1 MVKSDGVINIY
12 LPKNNTILITII
24 SIFIAFV
31 TVLYLKPEF
40 FVFAFHTI
48 LGNLI
53 IACGLIGIGFLDKY
67 LGVGLGLLLLI
78 IYLSSKL
85 DSKSNSDGK
94 KGQGQGQGQQGEEQ
108 GEQGGKK
115 QVKEAFNNPDWPQQI
130 IDDFKKF
137 QESRNPN
144 VQYDIKI
151 IQKQATLD
159 EVNQLFE
166 TGKWPWSEQI
176 RQLYLK
182 SIANSSNIS
191 IDPGNALSDAQ
202 SIYNENA
209 IKEVLAWG
217 SKEGVFLIHGATIG
231 HPKGMPE
238 NINNMVRC
246 GTAKDGSNVMQKIEY
261 LGYNGLNGSMDK
273 NVVEL
278 KNAEIP
284 KEVAGFSFIKS
295 ECNPCVALN
304 DVPDYS
310 CPFSINTGNG
320 TEISDIWKNLW
331 GLSGD
336 SENTSTKKNDFPIL
350 SKLRDEL
357 NKASSEDIHF
367 YDNEQLQNSDY
378 YNQNQTNEVIDNSQD
393 ALLNSD
399 NTQEIGEDSW
409 VPSLE
414 GGRGV

>member
-1 MVKSDGVINIY
+1 MVKSYGDINIY
-12 LPKNNTILITII
+12 LPKNNTIFITII

-31 TVLYLKPEF
+31 TVLYLKPESF
-40 FVFAFHTI
+40 IFAFHTI
-48 LGNLI
+48 LGNLM
-53 IACGLIGIGFLDKY
+53 IACALIGIGFLDKY
-67 LGVGLGLLLLI
+67 LAVGLGLLLLI
-78 IYLSSKL
+78 IYLSSQL
-85 DSKSNSDGK
+85 DGKSNSDKK
-94 KGQGQGQGQQGEEQ
+94 KGQG
-108 GEQGGKK
+108 
-115 QVKEAFNNPDWPQQI
+115 QVKEAFNNSEWPQQI

-144 VQYDIKI
+144 VQYDVKI
-151 IQKQATLD
+151 VQKQATVD

-166 TGKWPWSEQI
+166 TGKWPWSEEI

-182 SIANSSNIS
+182 SIANSSSIS

-231 HPKGMPE
+231 HPKDMPE

-261 LGYNGLNGSMDK
+261 LGYDGLNGSMNK
-273 NVVEL
+273 SVVEL

-367 YDNEQLQNSDY
+367 YDNEQLQDSDY
-378 YNQNQTNEVIDNSQD
+378 YNHNQTNEVIDNSQD

-414 GGRGV
+414 GGRGN